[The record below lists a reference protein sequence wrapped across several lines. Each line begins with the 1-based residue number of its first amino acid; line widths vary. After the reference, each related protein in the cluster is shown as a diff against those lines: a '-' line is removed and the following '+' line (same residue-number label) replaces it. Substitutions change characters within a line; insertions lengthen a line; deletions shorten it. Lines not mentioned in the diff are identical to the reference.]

1 MITLSLEPIE
11 DFKEKI
17 TEDVS
22 SYTNNS
28 KVYPN

>member
-11 DFKEKI
+11 DFKEEI